1 MWADMIQDFK
11 GLLIYPWWKEKE
23 IVSEERREKWLC
35 PLTLKETASVLK
47 AQGFNKIGEIYGCE
61 HTLSVL
67 KEAFPN
73 CQSTST
79 SPGFPTEWSIA
90 SLIICAIELQQFQN
104 HSSQMTGLYFIVFVA
119 SNTFIPIYDGNMAK
133 IIEFEGILGLG
144 KQSCL
149 TARDSCC
156 YWTYITTSTRDQ
168 FAIAVKEARE
178 RRTGAPTRRRVISH
192 QTMEEEYFYANP
204 RECLC
209 EGTNCHSK
217 FGHRNSTRI
226 SLPMKEDEMQNTWNM
241 NC

>member
-1 MWADMIQDFK
+1 MMMRFSKARKFDIEKAKQMWADMIQDFK
-11 GLLIYPWWKEKE
+11 GLLMSLIHLIY
-23 IVSEERREKWLC
+23 IAV
-35 PLTLKETASVLK
+35 
-47 AQGFNKIGEIYGCE
+47 GEIYGCE

-90 SLIICAIELQQFQN
+90 SLIICAIG
-104 HSSQMTGLYFIVFVA
+104 SSLFTLRC
-119 SNTFIPIYDGNMAK
+119 
-133 IIEFEGILGLG
+133 ILGLG

-217 FGHRNSTRI
+217 FGHRNS
-226 SLPMKEDEMQNTWNM
+226 SLTCCKS
-241 NC
+241 CF